1 MVKKDKAQ
9 EVVLNTQ
16 VVAID
21 KLKPN
26 SWNPNK
32 QSDFIYAKEKNSIQ
46 TFGFVDPVTVREN
59 GGDYEIIDG
68 FHRWKAASDLGL
80 KTISI
85 NNLGKI
91 SDANAKKLTIILNE
105 LRGEYDPLKLAEVV
119 KALSADVGIDEL
131 YKDLP
136 FQDAEIDNL
145 IKVTEFDWSQFKKPA
160 GEENEPGSE
169 EEWVRIDFMV
179 SKSAADVVT
188 KAIER
193 LVNEIPLQGKNPK
206 GQALELMAAD
216 SLASPIE
223 SYK

>member
-1 MVKKDKAQ
+1 MVKKKP
-9 EVVLNTQ
+9 EGIILNTQ
-16 VVAID
+16 VVPIE
-21 KLKPN
+21 KLRPN

-59 GGDYEIIDG
+59 GEDYEIIDG
-68 FHRWKAASDLGL
+68 YHRWQAAKDLGL
-80 KTISI
+80 KEISI

-91 SDANAKKLTIILNE
+91 TEANAKKLTIILNE
-105 LRGEYDPLKLAEVV
+105 LRGEYDPLKLAEVI
-119 KALSADVGIDEL
+119 KGLSEEVGTGEL

-145 IKVTEFDWSQFKKPA
+145 IKVTEFDWSQFKKA
-160 GEENEPGSE
+160 PGSDGGQGDDE
-169 EEWVRIDFMV
+169 GWVRFDFMV
-179 SKSAADVVT
+179 SKSQAEVVT

-223 SYK
+223 SFK